1 MIFKNIIGTAGTRI
15 LNAIISLILLLMI
28 TNFIGSKGMGQ
39 ISLIVVDLTV
49 IQLFIDWMAGSAL
62 VYFASRTALSRLLIP
77 AYLWSLGIL
86 LLFTGLGLLTHFVY
100 PQAMAVVIPK
110 GFEKSVFVLAFL
122 NAFMQIHYNLLIGQ
136 KRIRQ
141 YNFVFTLQVSGM
153 LLFFGLFL
161 FGMNDFSAHAYANAL
176 ALAWA
181 LGGLTSFYLILKS
194 VDRFSLRGWQ
204 SLLKAIFLYG
214 FQTQLSNVLHIA
226 NKRLSF
232 YVIRIYSGLSPL
244 GVYSAG
250 VQLTEGLRLI
260 GQSISLVQFSA
271 ISNSRKKEYAR
282 RLTIQLMKFSVGLT
296 FLALVILLLI
306 PQSVYQLIF
315 STAFGEIKIILMA
328 LSAGVLALSANTIF
342 SHFFSGIGQPKV
354 NVYANAMG
362 LIFTLLLLFIL
373 IPLWGIV
380 GAAIA
385 ASVSYTITVI
395 YQAIVFKRQTQ
406 TKWIEWIPKTDD
418 FTEFVLLTKQ
428 ILLTNETNE
437 DK

>member
-1 MIFKNIIGTAGTRI
+1 
-15 LNAIISLILLLMI
+15 
-28 TNFIGSKGMGQ
+28 
-39 ISLIVVDLTV
+39 
-49 IQLFIDWMAGSAL
+49 
-62 VYFASRTALSRLLIP
+62 
-77 AYLWSLGIL
+77 
-86 LLFTGLGLLTHFVY
+86 
-100 PQAMAVVIPK
+100 
-110 GFEKSVFVLAFL
+110 
-122 NAFMQIHYNLLIGQ
+122 
-136 KRIRQ
+136 
-141 YNFVFTLQVSGM
+141 
-153 LLFFGLFL
+153 
-161 FGMNDFSAHAYANAL
+161 
-176 ALAWA
+176 
-181 LGGLTSFYLILKS
+181 
-194 VDRFSLRGWQ
+194 
-204 SLLKAIFLYG
+204 
-214 FQTQLSNVLHIA
+214 
-226 NKRLSF
+226 
-232 YVIRIYSGLSPL
+232 
-244 GVYSAG
+244 
-250 VQLTEGLRLI
+250 
-260 GQSISLVQFSA
+260 
-271 ISNSRKKEYAR
+271 
-282 RLTIQLMKFSVGLT
+282 MKFSVGLT